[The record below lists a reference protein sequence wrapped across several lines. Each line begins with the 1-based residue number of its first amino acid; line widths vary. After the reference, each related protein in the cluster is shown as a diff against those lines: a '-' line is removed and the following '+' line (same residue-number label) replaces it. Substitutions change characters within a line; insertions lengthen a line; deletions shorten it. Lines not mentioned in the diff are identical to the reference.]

1 MQEWYLALDPTMQ
14 VFWGCAII
22 SSAVF
27 AVQAILTLI
36 GIDAHDAMDLDIADG
51 DTMDVGGGLSLFSIR
66 SLVNFFVGF
75 GWAGVSFANDISSK
89 AVLYFVAIIIGL
101 AFAYIYVF
109 MRKKLSKLEANGAYK
124 IADSV
129 GKTAEVYLRIPER
142 GKGKGKIQISINGSI
157 HELDALS
164 KGEEIPTGA
173 KVKVEAVEGS
183 TVIVVPQ

>member
-1 MQEWYLALDPTMQ
+1 
-14 VFWGCAII
+14 
-22 SSAVF
+22 
-27 AVQAILTLI
+27 
-36 GIDAHDAMDLDIADG
+36 
-51 DTMDVGGGLSLFSIR
+51 
-66 SLVNFFVGF
+66 
-75 GWAGVSFANDISSK
+75 
-89 AVLYFVAIIIGL
+89 
-101 AFAYIYVF
+101 